1 MNLAL
6 ISADVG
12 RWSLAPLLR
21 EGDQIQAEETLWRQR
36 VQAIL
41 RRSGVKYDDIE
52 DLCQEVAISYFQ
64 VRGVAP
70 WDDTP
75 LQIHLLSR
83 LLKAALSDYYADMRA
98 RSLLQRYVEQVPLPT
113 TGPSGLFEAEIAD
126 LLQHLSHEQRT
137 IIVMKVLE
145 GYTFAEIGELLS
157 CNENTVKTRYYR
169 TIASLRKALHTCET
183 IETILASREINN
195 TENKTKQVHDHA
207 SPDADKSGT
216 SPYGSC
222 GGGIPLLA
230 GTAIYRNYTFSEGC
244 SGTASMS
251 VVNDPFRWAMSLIT
265 PTHIIITCP
274 PGGSDYRTDDT
285 WCQRV
290 VNSDCD
296 GWLGSRADYLRKRNK
311 CWWVMDNYV
320 LVTCGQWQPWDCCY
334 EQEATPE
341 PPCPRSRSQ
350 IYCTP
355 VTPAQCP

>member
-1 MNLAL
+1 MQV
-6 ISADVG
+6 S
-12 RWSLAPLLR
+12 
-21 EGDQIQAEETLWRQR
+21 ETLWRQR

-83 LLKAALSDYYADMRA
+83 LLKVALSDYYADIRR
-98 RSLLQRYVEQVPLPT
+98 RSLLQQHIERVASASTIPGVF
-113 TGPSGLFEAEIAD
+113 FEEITD
-126 LLQHLSHEQRT
+126 LLRCLPRAQRT
-137 IIVMKVLE
+137 IIEMKVPE
-145 GYTFAEIGELLS
+145 GYTFAEISKLLS
-157 CNENTVKTRYYR
+157 CTENTVKTRYYR
-169 TIASLRKALHTCET
+169 AIARLRKVLCAG
-183 IETILASREINN
+183 ETILASREIDS
-195 TENKTKQVHDHA
+195 TEDKTKEVHDHA
-207 SPDADKSGT
+207 SGDADKRAT
-216 SPYGSC
+216 SPHGSC

-251 VVNDPFRWAMSLIT
+251 VVNDPFRWAMSLIM
-265 PTHIIITCP
+265 PTYIIITCP

-296 GWLGSRADYLRKRNK
+296 GWWGSRADYLRKRNK
-311 CWWVMDNYV
+311 CWWVMDNYF

-355 VTPAQCP
+355 ITPEQCP